1 MKRTDLEK
9 LKALKLRSDL
19 RGSAVPDRFAGG
31 HAEAATRREQRELDR
46 ARGLVPFAV
55 KLEGELVNRQEVER
69 AVYGRARFERDAWTG
84 WASRAAVAVAA
95 EAGGDPGRTFAA
107 LDRLVREHLDDL
119 SRTAWDPTG

>member
-55 KLEGELVNRQEVER
+55 KLEGELVARVR
-69 AVYGRARFERDAWTG
+69 AHAEKSGQPLND
-84 WASRAAVAVAA
+84 AVAA
-95 EAGGDPGRTFAA
+95 LLAKGLGEEPKA
-107 LDRLVREHLDDL
+107 
-119 SRTAWDPTG
+119 

>member
-9 LKALKLRSDL
+9 QKALKLRSDL

-55 KLEGELVNRQEVER
+55 KLEGTLV
-69 AVYGRARFERDAWTG
+69 ARVREHAEKTG
-84 WASRAAVAVAA
+84 MPLNDAVAA
-95 EAGGDPGRTFAA
+95 LLAKGLGEEPKA
-107 LDRLVREHLDDL
+107 
-119 SRTAWDPTG
+119 